1 MISIIGS
8 GKVGSA
14 IAFLCGS
21 NGLDDIILVNRD
33 EKKAIGEA
41 LDISNAVPAG
51 SAISINGTGDYSQI
65 ANSDVVIVT
74 ASIGTHQASRS
85 DIMLDQSIL
94 VRSIAKKIQNFAS
107 KAKVLVVTNPVDVM
121 TYLVQKEG
129 KLDSKNVLGVASSLD
144 SARFRH
150 CLSRHFGVSQDQI
163 HDAMVLGEHDD
174 SMVPVFSN
182 AKLGNTPVNDLLN
195 EKQRSHITADV
206 CNYWKSLRDYKGSS
220 VFGIA
225 KNTYDII
232 STMIQNKPLDVCAS
246 VLLDG
251 QYGLENICM
260 GVPITITKDGITQIH
275 QIIISDEEKQ
285 QLQRSAGMIQNN
297 IARVQ
302 EFLNSSQ

>member
-8 GKVGSA
+8 GQVGSA

-41 LDISNAVPAG
+41 LDISNTIPSG
-51 SAISINGTGDYSQI
+51 SDISIKGTGDYSQI
-65 ANSDVVIVT
+65 ANSDVVIVA

-94 VRSIAKKIQNFAS
+94 IRDIARKIQAFAPT
-107 KAKVLVVTNPVDVM
+107 AKVLMVTNPVDVM
-121 TYLVQKEG
+121 TYLAQKEG
-129 KLDSKNVLGVASSLD
+129 NLGSKNVIGVASSLD
-144 SARFRH
+144 SARFRY
-150 CLSRHFGVSQDQI
+150 CLSRHFGTSQAQI
-163 HDAMVLGEHDD
+163 YDALVLGEHDD
-174 SMVPVFSN
+174 SMVPVFSH
-182 AKLGNTPVNDLLN
+182 AKFGNTPVNDLLN
-195 EKQRSHITADV
+195 ENQRSQITLDV
-206 CNYWKSLRDYKGSS
+206 RNYWKSLRDYKRSS

-232 STMIQNKPLDVCAS
+232 YSIIQDKPLDICAS

-251 QYGLENICM
+251 QYGFENVCM
-260 GVPITITKDGITQIH
+260 GVPLTITKDGVIQIH
-275 QIIISDEEKQ
+275 QITLSNEERQ
-285 QLQRSAGMIQNN
+285 QLHKSSDMIQKN

-302 EFLNSSQ
+302 EFLKSS